1 MEIRSLQAHD
11 NDSYSALWATAL
23 KEQDAFFRISC
34 KDEPLPLIPTQF
46 TAESFT
52 LGAFVDSRLIGTV
65 SLERDG
71 RTKLKHKALLFR
83 MFVHPDVAGQ
93 GIGKAL
99 LTEAIAQAEIVT
111 GLRQIYLTVLA
122 RNERAKNLYD
132 SLGFQIFAHEAE
144 AVNFEGVFVDEY
156 QMVYFLKIR
165 NDLKQML
172 PNS

>member
-1 MEIRSLQAHD
+1 MEIRRLQADD
-11 NDSYSALWATAL
+11 NGSYSGLWAKAL
-23 KEQDAFFRISC
+23 KEQDEFFRISFE
-34 KDEPLPLIPTQF
+34 DEPLPQIPTQF
-46 TAESFT
+46 TVESFT
-52 LGAFVDSRLIGTV
+52 LGAFADSRLIGTV

-83 MFVHPDVAGQ
+83 MFVHPDIAGQ

-99 LTEAIAQAEIVT
+99 LTEAIAQAEIMA

-122 RNERAKNLYD
+122 RNERAKKLYS

-156 QMVYFLKIR
+156 QMVYFLKTR
-165 NDLKQML
+165 NDLQ
-172 PNS
+172 